1 MIKICIVGD
10 IGSGKTYISN
20 LFSKNKNLIFNADL
34 EVNKIYNY
42 NKNIFKK
49 LKKKLPHFIKTFP
62 TNKSEIHNA
71 IIFNKSNL
79 KKIIKIIHPEIRKK
93 MNIFLKN
100 NNKQKFVILDI
111 PLLLENK
118 LNKSEDVIV
127 YVDAK
132 KNILQKYLKKRAGYN
147 QKIVEILKE
156 MQILPERKKE
166 LSDIVIENNFN
177 PKKMRLRARQVLDS
191 III

>member
-42 NKNIFKK
+42 NKNIFNKI
-49 LKKKLPHFIKTFP
+49 KKKLPHFIKTFP

-132 KNILQKYLKKRAGYN
+132 KNIVQKYLKKRAGYN

>member
-42 NKNIFKK
+42 NKNIFNK

-132 KNILQKYLKKRAGYN
+132 KNIVQKYLKKRAGYN

>member
-42 NKNIFKK
+42 NKNIFNK

-71 IIFNKSNL
+71 IVFNKSNL

>member
-20 LFSKNKNLIFNADL
+20 LFSKNKKLIFNADL

-42 NKNIFKK
+42 NKNIFNK

-62 TNKSEIHNA
+62 TNKLEIYNA
-71 IIFNKSNL
+71 IVFNKSNL

-132 KNILQKYLKKRAGYN
+132 KNIVQKYLKKRAGYN

>member
-62 TNKSEIHNA
+62 TNKLEIYNA
-71 IIFNKSNL
+71 IVSNKSNL

-93 MNIFLKN
+93 MNFFLKK

-118 LNKSEDVIV
+118 LNKPEDVIV
-127 YVDAK
+127 YVGSK
-132 KNILQKYLKKRAGYN
+132 KNIIQKNLKKRAGYN

>member
-42 NKNIFKK
+42 NKNIFNK

-62 TNKSEIHNA
+62 TNKSEIYNA

-132 KNILQKYLKKRAGYN
+132 KNIVQKYLKKRAGYN

>member
-1 MIKICIVGD
+1 MIKICLVGD

-20 LFSKNKNLIFNADL
+20 LFSKQKNLIFNADS
-34 EVNKIYNY
+34 EVNEIYNY
-42 NKNIFKK
+42 NKNIYNK
-49 LKKKLPHFIKTFP
+49 LKKKLPYFIKTFP
-62 TNKSEIHNA
+62 INKLEICNA
-71 IIFNKSNL
+71 IIFNKNNL

-93 MNIFLKN
+93 MNIFLKK
-100 NNKQKFVILDI
+100 NNKKKFVILDI

-118 LNKSEDVIV
+118 LNKPEDVII
-127 YVDAK
+127 YVNAK
-132 KNILQKYLKKRAGYN
+132 KNTIQKYLKKRAGYN
-147 QKIVEILKE
+147 QKITEILKE

-177 PKKMRLRARQVLDS
+177 PKKMRLRTRQILDS

>member
-42 NKNIFKK
+42 NKNIFNK
-49 LKKKLPHFIKTFP
+49 LKRKLPHFIKTFP
-62 TNKSEIHNA
+62 TNKSEIYNA
-71 IIFNKSNL
+71 IVSNKSNL

-127 YVDAK
+127 YVNAK

-147 QKIVEILKE
+147 QKIVKILKE
-156 MQILPERKKE
+156 MQILPKRKKE

>member
-10 IGSGKTYISN
+10 MGSGKTYISN
-20 LFSKNKNLIFNADL
+20 LFSKNKKLIFNADL

-42 NKNIFKK
+42 NKNIFNK

-62 TNKSEIHNA
+62 TNKLEIYNA
-71 IIFNKSNL
+71 IVFNKSNL
-79 KKIIKIIHPEIRKK
+79 KKIIKIIHPEIRNK
-93 MNIFLKN
+93 MNSFLKK

-118 LNKSEDVIV
+118 INKPEDVII
-127 YVDAK
+127 YVNAK
-132 KNILQKYLKKRAGYN
+132 KNIIQKNLKKRAGYN
-147 QKIVEILKE
+147 QKIVEVLKE
-156 MQILPERKKE
+156 LQILPERKKE
-166 LSDIVIENNFN
+166 LSDIVITNNFN
-177 PKKMRLRARQVLDS
+177 PKKMRLRVRQILDS

>member
-20 LFSKNKNLIFNADL
+20 LFSKNKKLIFNADL

-42 NKNIFKK
+42 NKNIFNK

-62 TNKSEIHNA
+62 TNKLEIYNA
-71 IIFNKSNL
+71 IVFNKSNL
-79 KKIIKIIHPEIRKK
+79 KKIIKIIHPEIRNK
-93 MNIFLKN
+93 MNSFLKK

-118 LNKSEDVIV
+118 INKPEDVII
-127 YVDAK
+127 YVNAK
-132 KNILQKYLKKRAGYN
+132 KNIIQKNLKKRAGYN
-147 QKIVEILKE
+147 QKIVEVLKE
-156 MQILPERKKE
+156 LQILPERKKE
-166 LSDIVIENNFN
+166 LSDIVITNNFN
-177 PKKMRLRARQVLDS
+177 PKKMRLRVRQILDS

>member
-20 LFSKNKNLIFNADL
+20 LFSKNKKLIFNADL

-42 NKNIFKK
+42 NKNIFNK

-62 TNKSEIHNA
+62 TNKLEIYNA
-71 IIFNKSNL
+71 IVFNKSNL

-93 MNIFLKN
+93 MNSFLKK

-118 LNKSEDVIV
+118 INKPEDVII
-127 YVDAK
+127 YVNAK
-132 KNILQKYLKKRAGYN
+132 KNIIQKNLKKRAGYN
-147 QKIVEILKE
+147 QKIVEVLKE
-156 MQILPERKKE
+156 LQILPERKKE
-166 LSDIVIENNFN
+166 LSDIVITNNFN
-177 PKKMRLRARQVLDS
+177 PKKMRLRVRQILDS

>member
-1 MIKICIVGD
+1 MIKICIVGE

-20 LFSKNKNLIFNADL
+20 LFSKNKKLIFNADL

-42 NKNIFKK
+42 NKNIFHK
-49 LKKKLPHFIKTFP
+49 LKKKLPHFIKIFP
-62 TNKSEIHNA
+62 TNKLEIYNA
-71 IIFNKSNL
+71 IVSNKSNL
-79 KKIIKIIHPEIRKK
+79 KKIIKIIHPEIRNKI
-93 MNIFLKN
+93 NSFLKK

-118 LNKSEDVIV
+118 INKPEDVII

-132 KNILQKYLKKRAGYN
+132 KNIIQKNLKKRAGYN
-147 QKIVEILKE
+147 KKIVEVLKE
-156 MQILPERKKE
+156 LQILPERKKE
-166 LSDIVIENNFN
+166 LSDIVIKNNFN
-177 PKKMRLRARQVLDS
+177 PKKMRLRVRQILDS

>member
-42 NKNIFKK
+42 NKNIFNK

-62 TNKSEIHNA
+62 TNKLEIHNA
-71 IIFNKSNL
+71 IVFNKSNL

>member
-42 NKNIFKK
+42 NKNIFNK

-71 IIFNKSNL
+71 IVFNKSNL

-132 KNILQKYLKKRAGYN
+132 KNIVQKYLKKRAGYN

>member
-42 NKNIFKK
+42 NKNIFNKI
-49 LKKKLPHFIKTFP
+49 KKKLPHFIKTFP

-79 KKIIKIIHPEIRKK
+79 KKIIKIIHPEIKKK

>member
-34 EVNKIYNY
+34 EINKIYDY
-42 NKNIFKK
+42 NKNIFNK
-49 LKKKLPHFIKTFP
+49 LKKKLPYFIKTFP
-62 TNKSEIHNA
+62 TNKLEIYNA
-71 IIFNKSNL
+71 IVSNKSNL
-79 KKIIKIIHPEIRKK
+79 KKIIRIIHPEIKKK
-93 MNIFLKN
+93 MNIFLKK

-111 PLLLENK
+111 PLLIENK
-118 LNKSEDVIV
+118 LNKPEDVII
-127 YVDAK
+127 YVGAK
-132 KNILQKYLKKRAGYN
+132 KNIIQKYLKKRAGYN

-156 MQILPERKKE
+156 MQTLPERKKE
-166 LSDIVIENNFN
+166 LSDIVLENNFN

>member
-42 NKNIFKK
+42 NKNIFNK

>member
-42 NKNIFKK
+42 NKNIFNKI
-49 LKKKLPHFIKTFP
+49 KKKLPHFIKTFP

>member
-1 MIKICIVGD
+1 MIKICILGD

-20 LFSKNKNLIFNADL
+20 LFSKNKNLVFNADL

-42 NKNIFKK
+42 NRNIFNK

-62 TNKSEIHNA
+62 TNKLEIYNA
-71 IIFNKSNL
+71 IVFNKCNL

-93 MNIFLKN
+93 MNIFIKK

-118 LNKSEDVIV
+118 LNKPEDVIV

-132 KNILQKYLKKRAGYN
+132 KNIIQKHLKKRTGYN

-177 PKKMRLRARQVLDS
+177 PNKMRLRVRQILDS

>member
-1 MIKICIVGD
+1 M
-10 IGSGKTYISN
+10 
-20 LFSKNKNLIFNADL
+20 
-34 EVNKIYNY
+34 
-42 NKNIFKK
+42 
-49 LKKKLPHFIKTFP
+49 
-62 TNKSEIHNA
+62 
-71 IIFNKSNL
+71 
-79 KKIIKIIHPEIRKK
+79 
-93 MNIFLKN
+93 
-100 NNKQKFVILDI
+100 
-111 PLLLENK
+111 LENK

-177 PKKMRLRARQVLDS
+177 PKKMRLRAKELIDS
-191 III
+191 INDEKINCFRYRNNGTIC

>member
-42 NKNIFKK
+42 NKNIFNK

-62 TNKSEIHNA
+62 TNKSEIYNA

>member
-42 NKNIFKK
+42 NKNIFNK

-62 TNKSEIHNA
+62 TNKSEIYNA

-79 KKIIKIIHPEIRKK
+79 KKIIKIIHPEIKKK

>member
-62 TNKSEIHNA
+62 TNKLEIYNA
-71 IIFNKSNL
+71 IVFNKSNL

-147 QKIVEILKE
+147 QKIVKILKD